1 MGGLDNEIGV
11 YGRCGECNQI
21 VHAELTAALVYCSGC
36 GTTSNLNSLKN
47 ARESPVCAKLLQHT
61 LEMSKSLELVAFRG
75 VHNFEA
81 KLLSPFLSRYGMD
94 RDGSPKLLQEMNL
107 GEKFDCGL
115 LANRHF
121 RIKDK
126 QKSVSGSGKDKTVYQ
141 SGYLDDTLAIVAE
154 ANRLPEALIAAHADP
169 DGHCLVHAISRAIS
183 GTQLFW
189 HPLRMSIKDHLQSN
203 LLQYR
208 RLMVNYVEDSE
219 WPVIIDEADP
229 CYLSGGA
236 TLGLRNIH
244 VFALANV
251 LKRPI
256 ILLDSKNGM
265 GSVGDYSA
273 IFLPVLAGPSKCRDK
288 SNKPHPPI
296 AIAWA
301 SPGRNHF
308 IPILPK
314 HNEQQIILP
323 STVLP
328 PVWLV
333 SQEDLQGYVTF
344 KSTPSGAKGIQLG
357 GGIEFSDGYLLK
369 LVSCMRRAFLTEEKV
384 QTSMIIKL
392 FRDVYR
398 ETDCTPANITA
409 NYKKAMAES
418 RLFIC
423 HLCGSIGEVDLSD
436 LQPLGDSYEMIK
448 EQNGYLEDNKT
459 YQLPNNMTGIYV
471 AEHDQL
477 QLVFESSHP
486 ECPYCGTLTTSVKHK
501 TMSLLDL
508 KRRSASA
515 AQRPTGKTTLSSE
528 SSSNISKKQKPIA
541 ETKSEVAGKSGN
553 LRIKICLSDG
563 QTDVMEFS
571 SDVNTSTFLSLISQK
586 FQVPVSTLAQIRS
599 GHPPKVMDQT
609 KSNSPVEFSN
619 GDRVQITLNSSPES
633 IHVATPMPS
642 SGARIP
648 ESLQNSTGSSFIPES
663 VKNFWKE
670 AQSNKKTFFNALL
683 DDIGTGKF
691 TSLFQKNGG
700 YAQLTENI
708 KRIPL
713 EEGQHYNLMNF
724 QDVVFCWKDGEFQV
738 CLGPDKHVPITDGF
752 LYTVTT
758 NDLKRNCI
766 SLNMPRTSELG
777 PGISRIS
784 GSSSAQIIDKTD
796 ELARRLAENRK
807 S

>member
-1 MGGLDNEIGV
+1 MGGLDNDIGV

-21 VHAELTAALVYCSGC
+21 VHALSSASFVYCSGC
-36 GTTSNLNSLKN
+36 GTTNPLNSLKN
-47 ARESPVCAKLLQHT
+47 ARESSVCEKLLQHS
-61 LEMSKSLELVAFRG
+61 LDMSKSLELVAFRG

-94 RDGSPKLLQEMNL
+94 RDGAPKLLREMNM
-107 GEKFDCGL
+107 GDTFDCAL

-121 RIKDK
+121 RIRDK
-126 QKSVSGSGKDKTVYQ
+126 QKAIPGSGKDKTVYQ
-141 SGYLDDTLAIVAE
+141 TGYLDDTLTVVAE
-154 ANRLPEALIAAHADP
+154 ANRVPEALIAAHADP

-189 HPLRMSIKDHLQSN
+189 HPLRMSIKEHLQSN

-251 LKRPI
+251 LRRPI
-256 ILLDSKNGM
+256 ILLDSQNGM

-288 SNKPHPPI
+288 SNRPHPPI

-314 HNEQQIILP
+314 HYSNDQHIILP
-323 STVLP
+323 MTVLP

-333 SQEDLQGYVTF
+333 SQDDLQDYVTF
-344 KSTPSGAKGIQLG
+344 KSTPSGTKGIQLG
-357 GGIEFSDGYLLK
+357 GGIEFSDGYLVK
-369 LVSCMRRAFLTEEKV
+369 LIGAMRRAFSAEEKV
-384 QTSMIIKL
+384 QTFMITKL

-409 NYKKAMAES
+409 NYKKAMGES

-423 HLCGSIGEVDLSD
+423 HNCGSIGEVDSSD
-436 LQPLGDSYEMIK
+436 LKPLGDSYELVK
-448 EQNGYLEDNKT
+448 EQQGYLQDNKT

-477 QLVFESSHP
+477 QLVFENSHP
-486 ECPYCGTLTTSVKHK
+486 ECLFCGTPTTSVKHK

-508 KRRSASA
+508 KRRSASNV
-515 AQRPTGKTTLSSE
+515 QRPAGKTLPNSE
-528 SSSNISKKQKPIA
+528 SINKKQKAI
-541 ETKSEVAGKSGN
+541 EEQTKSDVAGKSGN

-563 QTDVMEFS
+563 RSDVMQFS

-586 FQVPVSTLAQIRS
+586 FDVPVSTLAQIRS
-599 GHPPKVMDQT
+599 GHPPKLMDKT

-619 GDRVQITLNSSPES
+619 GDRVQVTLRSSPVS
-633 IHVATPMPS
+633 SPVPTPS
-642 SGARIP
+642 SGTRITEP
-648 ESLQNSTGSSFIPES
+648 LASSMYTNSIPES
-663 VKNFWKE
+663 VKDFWKE
-670 AQSNKKTFFNALL
+670 AQNKDKTFFNALL

-691 TSLFQKNGG
+691 TSLFKENGG
-700 YAQLTENI
+700 YAQLTRNI
-708 KRIPL
+708 KRAPL

-724 QDVVFCWKDGEFQV
+724 QDVVFCWEDGAFKV
-738 CLGPDKHVPITDGF
+738 CLGPEKHKEINDGY
-752 LYTVTT
+752 LYTVTA
-758 NDLKRNCI
+758 NDLKKNCMNLSRI
-766 SLNMPRTSELG
+766 PTSDIG

-784 GSSSAQIIDKTD
+784 GTGSATHVIDKTE
-796 ELARRLAENRK
+796 ELARRLANRK
-807 S
+807 N